1 MRTFEALKTLFMKI
15 ALLLVSLIGFV
26 QFGISQKTVQFRIS
40 QVYSNVDDMDGF
52 GSGDSDP
59 QWNYEITDVYGQNSG
74 DNNELGGTNCPFWT
88 MLNDQFF
95 SETYDCEMPASY
107 TFT

>member
-26 QFGISQKTVQFRIS
+26 QFEISQKTVQFRIS

-52 GSGDSDP
+52 GNGNSDP
-59 QWNYEITDVYGQNSG
+59 QWNYEITDVYGHNSV
-74 DNNELGGTNCPFWT
+74 DNTELGGTN
-88 MLNDQFF
+88 
-95 SETYDCEMPASY
+95 
-107 TFT
+107 